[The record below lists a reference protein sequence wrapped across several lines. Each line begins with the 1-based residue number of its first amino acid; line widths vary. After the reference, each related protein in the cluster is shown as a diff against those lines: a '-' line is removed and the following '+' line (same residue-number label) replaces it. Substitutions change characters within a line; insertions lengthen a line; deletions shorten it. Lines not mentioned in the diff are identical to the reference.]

1 MITDTVM
8 FRGMQLAIVMITD
21 TVNIRAMHDIEI
33 ISTLHTLSVDLSNY
47 ENTLKFFIFVT
58 NIS

>member
-1 MITDTVM
+1 MITDTMV

-21 TVNIRAMHDIEI
+21 TVNIRAMHEIEI
-33 ISTLHTLSVDLSNY
+33 ICTLHTLSMDLSNY
-47 ENTLKFFIFVT
+47 ENTLKFIIFVT